1 MNEINIE
8 QIDLNLLKCFEI
20 LYEEQNASRAAERLG
35 ITQSAVSASLRR
47 LRDIYQD
54 PLFQRTGRGLAP
66 TTKAHAL
73 KPLVSNALNIFRE
86 TLISLP
92 DNTNTLQQRIITLGM
107 SDDFEI
113 AFAQEI
119 IEQVR
124 LKFPHYRIVIKQTYM
139 HIIAEMLVKHNVDI
153 GVTSGG
159 IYYHSLYR
167 ELMVLGDYSCLVTH
181 PEDAVELTLDKFL
194 SFEHLLISN
203 TAQIGIVDEHLTKLN
218 KTRHIFASTSHFAA
232 IPWLLKRKGTVCT
245 LPTHA
250 ARKISGIVPSLIYTK
265 CPISIPTYPMVL
277 SCRKTSLKDKA
288 ILDVQ
293 EVIRSVINSYK

>member
-1 MNEINIE
+1 MNEINIS
-8 QIDLNLLKCFEI
+8 QIDLNLLKCFEV

-54 PLFQRTGRGLAP
+54 PLFQRTGRGLSP
-66 TTKAHAL
+66 TTTAHAL
-73 KPLVSNALNIFRE
+73 QPLVSNALNIFRG
-86 TLISLP
+86 TLLALP
-92 DNTNTLQQRIITLGM
+92 NNNNNLQQRIIAVGM

-113 AFAQEI
+113 AFAKDI
-119 IEQVR
+119 IDLVKS
-124 LKFPHYRIVIKQTYM
+124 KFPHYRIVIKQTYT
-139 HIIAEMLVKHNVDI
+139 HIIAEMLIKHNIDI

-181 PEDAVELTLDKFL
+181 PEDAIDLSLEKFL
-194 SFEHLLISN
+194 NFEHLLISN
-203 TAQIGIVDEHLTKLN
+203 TGQVGIVDEHLTKLD
-218 KTRHIFASTSHFAA
+218 KTRQIFASTSHFAA
-232 IPWLLKRKGTVCT
+232 IPWLLHRKGTICT

-250 ARKISGIVPSLIYTK
+250 ARKISETVPALIFAK

-293 EVIRSVINSYK
+293 EIIRGIINAYK

>member
-1 MNEINIE
+1 MNDINIA
-8 QIDLNLLKCFEI
+8 QIDLNLLKCFEV

-73 KPLVSNALNIFRE
+73 KPLVSNALSIFRE
-86 TLISLP
+86 TLLSLP
-92 DNTNTLQQRIITLGM
+92 NNDNNLQQRIITIGM

-119 IEQVR
+119 IEQVK
-124 LKFPHYRIVIKQTYM
+124 LKFPHYRIVIKQTYT

-181 PEDAVELTLDKFL
+181 PEDAVELTLDKF
-194 SFEHLLISN
+194 
-203 TAQIGIVDEHLTKLN
+203 
-218 KTRHIFASTSHFAA
+218 
-232 IPWLLKRKGTVCT
+232 
-245 LPTHA
+245 
-250 ARKISGIVPSLIYTK
+250 
-265 CPISIPTYPMVL
+265 
-277 SCRKTSLKDKA
+277 
-288 ILDVQ
+288 
-293 EVIRSVINSYK
+293 